1 MEISIEEL
9 MNIIKERDFYKT
21 KYEELLEE
29 KKRELDNHIKELEE
43 EISRRRMEN
52 LSRIWSLYYVEKI
65 K

>member
-29 KKRELDNHIKELEE
+29 KKRELDNRIKELEE

-52 LSRIWSLYYVEKI
+52 LSRIWS
-65 K
+65 